1 MRKTVSSLL
10 YLLGASAITSGPF
23 VMPAVAAT
31 PEVHIGTSAWIGYAP
46 FYVAA
51 EKDLFSKYGVKV
63 TLQDFD
69 DPAQI
74 PAALESKGIVGAMYT
89 YDQVI
94 TLAANGHAYKV
105 VMPIDY
111 SNGADAILAP
121 NSIKSLSDLKG
132 KTVAYPFATCDNL
145 LVVYALKTAGLTEKD
160 IQGVDTTPENV
171 PAALVAGASAGA
183 TYEPNVTKVLA
194 LKDNGGFHA
203 LYTSRSAP
211 GLIEDV
217 LYFRQDFITENPK
230 LITAIIHGYLDGMTY
245 IHEHPDESNTI
256 VGKHLASTADE
267 VKAQFDGVHNF
278 PLEEMPKSYVDAPNP
293 QSLYVSGRLINEIL
307 VGRKQI
313 PKGASIPETLDT
325 SFVTQLTKK

>member
-1 MRKTVSSLL
+1 MRRTTFFCLL
-10 YLLGASAITSGPF
+10 NATAMAGAMLGA
-23 VMPAVAAT
+23 PAMAAT
-31 PEVHIGTSAWIGYAP
+31 PEVRIGTSAWIGYAP

-51 EKDLFSKYGVKV
+51 DKDLFAKYGVKV

-74 PAALESKGIVGAMYT
+74 PAALESRGIVGAMYT

-121 NSIKSLSDLKG
+121 ASIKSLSDLKG
-132 KTVAYPFATCDNL
+132 KTVAYPFSTCDNL
-145 LVVYALKTAGLTEKD
+145 LVVYALKTVGLTEQD
-160 IQGVDTTPENV
+160 IQGADTTPENV
-171 PAALVAGASAGA
+171 PAALVAGASAGS
-183 TYEPNVTKVLA
+183 TYEPNVSKILS
-194 LKDNGGFHA
+194 LKDNGGFHV
-203 LYTSRSAP
+203 LYTSRTAP

-217 LYFRQDFITENPK
+217 LYFRQDFISTNPK
-230 LITAIIHGYLDGMTY
+230 LVTAIIQGYVDGMAY
-245 IHEHPDESNTI
+245 IHDHPDESNAI

-278 PLEEMPKSYVDAPNP
+278 PLQEMPQSYVDAQNP
-293 QSLYVSGRLINEIL
+293 QSLYVSGRLINDIL
-307 VGRKQI
+307 VNRKQI
-313 PKGASIPETLDT
+313 PKPAAIPETLDT
-325 SFVTQLTKK
+325 SFVTQLTNK